1 MRGCVE
7 RKKMIV
13 AGSAAVMLVLL
24 LANLFYGSVSIPAAD
39 VFAALIGDEC
49 NEVWRV
55 IVVDTRLPQAVTA
68 LFAGSSIAVAGLVL
82 QTLFNNPLAGPEVL
96 GINSGAGLGVA
107 VVMLLAQGT
116 VFASAAGLYGY
127 LVLLAGAFIGAM
139 LVMSLILLLSS
150 MFRNK
155 LYLLIAGVAVSFLF
169 SSAISI
175 LNYFATSEGV
185 HSYIIWGMGNFG
197 GVSLEQLPMF
207 VLPLVLLLLVA
218 VLRIKSLN
226 VLLLG
231 DDYAHNLG
239 IDVMTAR
246 VVLLAVTGLIVA
258 VVTAFCGPVTFLGL
272 AVPHIARL
280 MLKTSNH
287 NYLLPATMIIGAS
300 VALLCN
306 IICQLPGESGL
317 MPLGAITPLIGAPVI
332 MYVLL
337 KNRGSL

>member
-13 AGSAAVMLVLL
+13 AGSAVVMSVLL
-24 LANLFYGSVSIPAAD
+24 LANLFYGSVSVPAAD

-55 IVVDTRLPQAVTA
+55 IVVETRLPQAVTA

-116 VFASAAGLYGY
+116 VFAGTAGLHGY

-150 MFRNK
+150 MFSNK

-207 VLPLVLLLLVA
+207 VLPLMLLLIAA
-218 VLRIKSLN
+218 VLRMKSLN

-280 MLKTSNH
+280 VLKTSNH

>member
-13 AGSAAVMLVLL
+13 AGSAVVMSVLL
-24 LANLFYGSVSIPAAD
+24 LANLFYGSVSVPAAD

-55 IVVDTRLPQAVTA
+55 IVVETRLPQAVTA

-116 VFASAAGLYGY
+116 VFAGTAGLHGY

-150 MFRNK
+150 MFSNK

-207 VLPLVLLLLVA
+207 VLPLILLLIAA
-218 VLRIKSLN
+218 VLRMKSLN

-280 MLKTSNH
+280 VLKTSNH

>member
-1 MRGCVE
+1 
-7 RKKMIV
+7 MIV
-13 AGSAAVMLVLL
+13 AGSAVVMSVLL
-24 LANLFYGSVSIPAAD
+24 LANLFYGSVSVPAAD

-55 IVVDTRLPQAVTA
+55 IVVETRLPQAVTA

-116 VFASAAGLYGY
+116 AFAGTAGLHGY

-150 MFRNK
+150 MFCNK

-207 VLPLVLLLLVA
+207 VLPLILLLIAA
-218 VLRIKSLN
+218 VLRMKSLN

-280 MLKTSNH
+280 VLKTSNH

>member
-13 AGSAAVMLVLL
+13 AGSAVVMSVLL
-24 LANLFYGSVSIPAAD
+24 LANLFYGSVSVPAAD

-55 IVVDTRLPQAVTA
+55 IVVETRLPQAVTA

-116 VFASAAGLYGY
+116 VFAGTAGLHGY

-150 MFRNK
+150 MFSNK

-280 MLKTSNH
+280 VLKTSNH

>member
-13 AGSAAVMLVLL
+13 AGSAVVMSVLL

-116 VFASAAGLYGY
+116 VFAGAAGLYGY